1 MASLACL
8 YCKNNAV
15 KGPKCVNCGRIFHPK
30 CLERLNDVIIIS
42 NDSVKCCEGDV
53 VKFLRSKD
61 FQVFVANIVE
71 SKVAVI
77 KEEIQELKA
86 EIKVLR
92 ESNIDLIRLFSR
104 RDEFKNN
111 ESSTYGGFASKNP
124 SQEAAAMNHL
134 QSVEETQVAAVFSY
148 DKDEKRLPAFNKT
161 ATSSISKRNGNLNI
175 TDKDPINEEINGT
188 NEEWSKVLGRKKY
201 KNSAGTSVIRGRA
214 SSSTVPGLKA
224 APKKVFIYAGNFE
237 VSTDDRQLD
246 DYLQRKFPQR
256 EITIEKL
263 PKRENAKSVA
273 FKITADHDLLN
284 VLNDSEIWPENI
296 LIKRFKFFRH
306 KEPVSIANSK
316 PQSVFSSSGL

>member
-15 KGPKCVNCGRIFHPK
+15 KGPKCVNSGRIFHPK

-42 NDSVKCCEGDV
+42 NDSV
-53 VKFLRSKD
+53 KD

-134 QSVEETQVAAVFSY
+134 QSVEETQVAAAFSY

-161 ATSSISKRNGNLNI
+161 ATSSLSKRNGNLNI

-188 NEEWSKVLGRKKY
+188 NEEWSKVLGKKKY

-224 APKKVFIYAGNFE
+224 ASKKVFIYAGNFE

-246 DYLQRKFPQR
+246 DYLKRKFPQR

-263 PKRENAKSVA
+263 PKRETA
-273 FKITADHDLLN
+273 KITADHDLLN

-316 PQSVFSSSGL
+316 PQFVFSSSGL